1 MRIAVDAMG
10 GDYAPREIVAGAVQW
25 VQQHGGQII
34 LVGPVEQLNKELAN
48 YDYDPAKIELAEAS
62 QVIGMDESPALAL
75 RKKKML
81 PSWWLPSWS
90 KKDELMP
97 YYPVAI
103 PVRKWPQ
110 LYLFW
115 GGCPGLKGR
124 RWLWLCLM
132 DRKPHNTDRCRC
144 QCGLSPQAAS
154 ALCHIRQSVCLFGI
168 KDRQPPG
175 SPYQQWA
182 GRGERQSAY
191 PGGL

>member
-10 GDYAPREIVAGAVQW
+10 GDYAPRESVAGAVQW
-25 VQQHGGQII
+25 VQQHGSQII

-97 YYPVAI
+97 YYPVVNTGAQNGRSYI
-103 PVRKWPQ
+103 
-110 LYLFW
+110 YLW
-115 GGCPGLKGR
+115 GGCPGLKEVASG
-124 RWLWLCLM
+124 
-132 DRKPHNTDRCRC
+132 
-144 QCGLSPQAAS
+144 CGS
-154 ALCHIRQSVCLFGI
+154 A
-168 KDRQPPG
+168 
-175 SPYQQWA
+175 
-182 GRGERQSAY
+182 
-191 PGGL
+191 